1 MAGRRNGVTRVRRL
15 LVGLATMSAAVV
27 AVVVVGG
34 AGVSATS
41 CAMVSGYSW
50 ETIADG
56 TAMFDVEGSQDPT
69 PFFDVYDTVVIGEVV
84 SIDGDGDGGGYPDG
98 GYPDGVSVTLEV
110 VGALRLDTVGS
121 SYVIRQGDRGEMV
134 GFPFAIGQTYMVP
147 QRAGP
152 PNLVNLC
159 EAIIGVSPS
168 NAEEALAIAAEAGV
182 TVAFPDEAAAP
193 GVSAT
198 VDGTV
203 VTDVEETGSESAALR
218 TLARWV
224 GVALVAAVVG
234 WFVRRRG
241 RSERD

>member
-1 MAGRRNGVTRVRRL
+1 MTCVRHL
-15 LVGLATMSAAVV
+15 LVGFATISASVV
-27 AVVVVGG
+27 AGGGG
-34 AGVSATS
+34 ASATW
-41 CAMVSGYSW
+41 CAPRSGYSW

-56 TAMFDVEGSQDPT
+56 TAMFDAEGLQDPT
-69 PFFDVYDTVVIGEVV
+69 PFFDVYESVVIGEVV
-84 SIDGDGDGGGYPDG
+84 SIDGDADG
-98 GYPDGVSVTLEV
+98 GYPDGVSVTLEI
-110 VGALRLDTVGS
+110 VGALRLDTVEP
-121 SYVIRQGDRGEMV
+121 SYVIRQGDRGEMS
-134 GFPFAIGQTYMVP
+134 GFPFTIGGTYMVP
-147 QRAGP
+147 LRADP
-152 PNLVNLC
+152 PNRVNLC

-198 VDGTV
+198 VDGAV
-203 VTDVEETGSESAALR
+203 APDVEETGSESAALR

-241 RSERD
+241 RSERN